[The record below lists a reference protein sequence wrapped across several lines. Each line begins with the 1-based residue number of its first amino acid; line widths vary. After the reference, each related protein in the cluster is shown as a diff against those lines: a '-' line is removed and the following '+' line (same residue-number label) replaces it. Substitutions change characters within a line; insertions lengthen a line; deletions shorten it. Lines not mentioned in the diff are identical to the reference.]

1 MNELTFCSTNNRV
14 CCKRR
19 TSSAAR
25 CSSSSNRCPCH
36 PLLQCCVRL
45 SMNCWT
51 NARPKRFCRAHLLFH
66 DLFWMTSINIWHSAR
81 GLPLVASTE
90 KAPYWPSKGS
100 PPPPCSLLVCLFFLL
115 KLLNSFLFT
124 NIVLMFGCIIIRY
137 MTSSTDRHPLIIYGA
152 EGSGKTCLVA
162 RAAQQCHNWQPP
174 DPTTAEM
181 GLILRFARLTP
192 QSCTALSLLA
202 SLTRQVSL
210 ILTGRIP
217 HIPHVN
223 NKI

>member
-1 MNELTFCSTNNRV
+1 MR
-14 CCKRR
+14 
-19 TSSAAR
+19 
-25 CSSSSNRCPCH
+25 
-36 PLLQCCVRL
+36 
-45 SMNCWT
+45 
-51 NARPKRFCRAHLLFH
+51 
-66 DLFWMTSINIWHSAR
+66 
-81 GLPLVASTE
+81 
-90 KAPYWPSKGS
+90 
-100 PPPPCSLLVCLFFLL
+100 
-115 KLLNSFLFT
+115 
-124 NIVLMFGCIIIRY
+124 MFGCIIIRY

-192 QSCTALSLLA
+192 QSCTALTLLA